1 MRVALVALI
10 ALLLAACGT
19 SPQRAT
25 SSSTTEIARPA
36 PATSRGGGYYKDDGP
51 GDNPPADIASIPDA
65 EPKAEPLLKFA
76 NKPYVA
82 LGQSYTPA
90 TEVKPFKQ
98 RGLASWYGR
107 RFHGKRTSS
116 GETYD
121 MYAMTAAHPT
131 LPIPSYARITNL
143 DNGKSV
149 VVRINDRGPFH
160 SKRVIDLSY
169 TAAAKLG
176 YIGTGHTQV
185 EVEAVVPTD
194 EMIAANRRRDASPAA
209 IAPAVASAAGPAV
222 TEKSAPPVA
231 AAASSAAAQA
241 SAADDPIAQLAAQR
255 NAESE
260 AAPAAAT
267 DKSDNEPSGIFVQ
280 LGAWR
285 SLDMAENLRGRVRRE
300 FATVTERLLI
310 SVQSGMYRLHLGPY
324 ASTDDARAMAARIGA
339 ALKLRPVVIQR

>member
-1 MRVALVALI
+1 MRVLIVCLVT
-10 ALLLAACGT
+10 LLLAACG
-19 SPQRAT
+19 SAPQRSAQP
-25 SSSTTEIARPA
+25 SSSEVGQSVP
-36 PATSRGGGYYKDDGP
+36 SRGGGYYKDDGP
-51 GDNPPADIASIPDA
+51 GTNPPADLAAIPDA
-65 EPKAEPLLKFA
+65 EPRSEPLLKHA

-82 LGQSYTPA
+82 LGQSYTPE

-116 GETYD
+116 GEIYD

-131 LPIPSYARITNL
+131 LPIPSYARVTNL
-143 DNGKSV
+143 KSGKSV

-185 EVEAVVPTD
+185 EVEAIVPTD
-194 EMIAANRRRDASPAA
+194 EMIAANRVRDPRPPAA
-209 IAPAVASAAGPAV
+209 PGASTTGPAAHETPVPEVASVG
-222 TEKSAPPVA
+222 
-231 AAASSAAAQA
+231 SSAAPQTGGT
-241 SAADDPIAQLAAQR
+241 DDPIAQLAAAHSAGSGTASGDKPD
-255 NAESE
+255 AE
-260 AAPAAAT
+260 PG
-267 DKSDNEPSGIFVQ
+267 GIFVQ

-285 SLDMAENLRGRVRRE
+285 SLDMAEDLRGRVRRE

-310 SVQSGMYRLHLGPY
+310 SLQNGMYRLHLGPY
-324 ASTDDARAMAARIGA
+324 ASANDARTMAARIGA
-339 ALKLRPVVIQR
+339 AFKLRPVVIQR